1 MPRLRYLLPILAA
14 LAAAAPAQA
23 EVGEAAPFGFVVSGE
38 EVVPADAATAW
49 AALVAPGRWW
59 SPQHSWSG
67 DAANMTLD
75 PRAGGCFCEALPTG
89 GSVEHMRVLY
99 AAPGE
104 MLRMSGAMGPLQG
117 QALSGVLTVELS
129 AEADGTHIKWA
140 SVVGGY
146 ATFDGAEIP
155 AAVDFVLSEQM
166 GRLAAL
172 LGKAE

>member
-1 MPRLRYLLPILAA
+1 MRYLRYLTPA
-14 LAAAAPAQA
+14 LALGLAVPTHA

-38 EVVPADAATAW
+38 EVVAADAATVW
-49 AALVAPGRWW
+49 TALIAPGRWW

-75 PRAGGCFCEALPTG
+75 PRAGGCFCEALPNG

-104 MLRMSGAMGPLQG
+104 MLRMSGALGPLQG
-117 QALSGVLTVELS
+117 QALNGTLTVELS
-129 AEADGTHIKWA
+129 AEPDGTHIKWA

-155 AAVDFVLSEQM
+155 AAVDYVLSEQM
-166 GRLAAL
+166 HRLAAS
-172 LGKAE
+172 LGTAQ